1 MRIVIVNMKD
11 YIFADAVAQSLQA
24 DKKVILL
31 FRKRH
36 HQKKLYSIADC
47 VTLMP

>member
-24 DKKVILL
+24 DKKSDFVVQKATSSLL
-31 FRKRH
+31 H
-36 HQKKLYSIADC
+36 W
-47 VTLMP
+47 VTPTT